1 MALTTLSRLKSQLG
15 INGSDLTQDSRLQFY
30 IDAASQKIETYCD
43 RKFNSQSFTDYFHG
57 RKQNIIMPKQF
68 PIISVTELRVQAER
82 DWADATGLIAA
93 TDYFVSDS
101 DNTIIYEGFFPNG
114 FGNIRLIYTAG
125 YATIPSDLELA
136 CVWLAEW
143 FYYHK
148 TKADMG
154 RTSVSKGDENLGVL
168 ANMPPMIQEMLID
181 YKRTEMPAAYAPVG
195 NL

>member
-1 MALTTLSRLKSQLG
+1 MALSTLSRLKAQLG
-15 INGSDLTQDSRLQFY
+15 INGSDLTQDSLLQFY
-30 IDAASQKIETYCD
+30 IDASSQKIETYCD
-43 RKFNSQSFTDYFHG
+43 RKFNSQSFTEYFHG

-68 PIISVTELRVQAER
+68 PVISVTELRVQASR
-82 DWADATGLIAA
+82 DWTDVNGLISSD
-93 TDYFVSDS
+93 DYVVSDT
-101 DNTIIYEGFFPNG
+101 DNTLIYDGFFPNG
-114 FGNIRLIYTAG
+114 FSNIRLIYTAG

-143 FYYHK
+143 FYLHK
-148 TKADMG
+148 RRQDMG